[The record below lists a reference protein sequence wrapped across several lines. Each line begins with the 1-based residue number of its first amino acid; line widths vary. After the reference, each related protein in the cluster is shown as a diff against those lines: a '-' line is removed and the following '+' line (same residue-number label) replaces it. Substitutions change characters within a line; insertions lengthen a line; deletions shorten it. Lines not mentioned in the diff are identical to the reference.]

1 MTFPTQEKAMPNDP
15 DGSERPEG
23 QAGKPEY
30 RPLTPE
36 FLAWACQGLNEEEI
50 VAGMRE
56 IRATGGLQ
64 LADFIQEIEQEAI
77 PRE

>member
-1 MTFPTQEKAMPNDP
+1 MANNPESGKGP
-15 DGSERPEG
+15 ERQPGEH
-23 QAGKPEY
+23 EY

-50 VAGMRE
+50 VAGIRE
-56 IRATGGLQ
+56 ILATGGLQ
-64 LADFIQEIEQEAI
+64 LADFIQEIEQEAM

>member
-1 MTFPTQEKAMPNDP
+1 MANECDE
-15 DGSERPEG
+15 SERPEE
-23 QAGKPEY
+23 QPGKPEC

-56 IRATGGLQ
+56 IRAIGGLE
-64 LADFIQEIEQEAI
+64 LRDFIEDLEREAT
-77 PRE
+77 P

>member
-1 MTFPTQEKAMPNDP
+1 MANDP
-15 DGSERPEG
+15 ESGDRQERQPGE
-23 QAGKPEY
+23 PEY

-50 VAGMRE
+50 VAELRE

-64 LADFIQEIEQEAI
+64 LADFIQEIEQEAM
-77 PRE
+77 PHE

>member
-1 MTFPTQEKAMPNDP
+1 MANDP
-15 DGSERPEG
+15 DSGERRQGQPGEPEN
-23 QAGKPEY
+23 

-36 FLAWACQGLNEEEI
+36 FLAWACQGLNEAEI

-64 LADFIQEIEQEAI
+64 LVDFIQEIEREAI